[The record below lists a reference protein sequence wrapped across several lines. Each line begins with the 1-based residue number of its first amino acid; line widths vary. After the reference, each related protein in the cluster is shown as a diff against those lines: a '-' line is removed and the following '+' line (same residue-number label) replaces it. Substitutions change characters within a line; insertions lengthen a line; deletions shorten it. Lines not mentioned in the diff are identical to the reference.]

1 MEDAIRAVIMVG
13 TYTLP
18 QEESASIT
26 QRVTLHGIS
35 WQTYMRVLAELG
47 DQRSSRLAYAQ
58 GVLEITMPSYRHE
71 AYKKLL
77 ERMIETITEEL
88 NLPIKS
94 FGATTLNRTDLKHS
108 AEPDSC
114 YYIQHVHRIEGLQ
127 VDLATDPPPDLV
139 VEVDISS
146 PSSRRID
153 IYKQLG
159 VPEIW
164 RYLGGSVYIYQLQGG
179 EYSPCDRSPSLPLVS
194 TAVLNQFLHQAE
206 TQDNTTFIRTW
217 RRWVQQQIAS
227 A

>member
-1 MEDAIRAVIMVG
+1 MGKTARTVIMV
-13 TYTLP
+13 TTHTPP
-18 QEESASIT
+18 QEVSVGIT
-26 QRVTLHGIS
+26 QRVTLYGIS

-47 DQRSSRLAYAQ
+47 DERSSRLAYAQ

-77 ERMIETITEEL
+77 ERMIETVTEEL
-88 NLPIKS
+88 NLPVKS
-94 FGATTLNRTDLKHS
+94 FGATTLNRTDLEHG

-114 YYIQHVHRIEGLQ
+114 YYIQHVHRIAGLQ
-127 VDLATDPPPDLV
+127 VDLATDPPPDLI
-139 VEVDISS
+139 VEVDLSS

-164 RYLGGSVYIYQLQGG
+164 RYLDGSVYIYQLQDG
-179 EYSPCDRSPSLPLVS
+179 EYRLCDRSPSLPLVS
-194 TAVLNQFLHQAE
+194 TAVIKQFLQQAE

-217 RRWVQQQIAS
+217 RRWVQQQVA
-227 A
+227 AA